1 MISKKTLLLSI
12 ILLSSLTCSAQAT
25 VINSKKYTLA
35 NFLQNKDYSIDLMFN
50 YPYYKTP
57 STKARTKSAKV
68 LLYELKNET
77 KSLDFMM
84 YGIYDQ
90 PDIFNE
96 IVYLCHKPNIKLRG
110 IVDVNT
116 KGQNDYADTH
126 KLKSL
131 CCKIKTDFSKK
142 DEMKNYYDK
151 QKKLGYLMHNKV
163 FVFSNNHVWTGS
175 TNISS
180 TCSGGYNANVAYLIK
195 DRQVADLY
203 RQEIEQMYEREKFHT
218 DKEKIAK
225 RNISLS
231 DGTLLS
237 VYFSPN
243 EKIMNES
250 ILPSFRN
257 AKKYIYIGMFYFTN
271 QKLVKE
277 LISAH
282 KRGVDV
288 KVIVDASFANN
299 YRYNIDIMRQEGIK
313 VKVENWGGKM
323 HCKIAVIDDEKVLTG
338 SLNWTKS
345 AVNFNDENFLEIKS
359 KRIANESKNYLENL
373 WMSIPDKWLKEIP
386 YAEGLDSKNSCN
398 DGIDNDHNNLT
409 DKEDPKCIKS
419 SKIFNK

>member
-1 MISKKTLLLSI
+1 
-12 ILLSSLTCSAQAT
+12 
-25 VINSKKYTLA
+25 
-35 NFLQNKDYSIDLMFN
+35 MF
-50 YPYYKTP
+50 
-57 STKARTKSAKV
+57 S
-68 LLYELKNET
+68 
-77 KSLDFMM
+77 
-84 YGIYDQ
+84 
-90 PDIFNE
+90 
-96 IVYLCHKPNIKLRG
+96 
-110 IVDVNT
+110 
-116 KGQNDYADTH
+116 
-126 KLKSL
+126 
-131 CCKIKTDFSKK
+131 
-142 DEMKNYYDK
+142 
-151 QKKLGYLMHNKV
+151 
-163 FVFSNNHVWTGS
+163 
-175 TNISS
+175 
-180 TCSGGYNANVAYLIK
+180 
-195 DRQVADLY
+195 
-203 RQEIEQMYEREKFHT
+203 
-218 DKEKIAK
+218 
-225 RNISLS
+225 
-231 DGTLLS
+231 
-237 VYFSPN
+237 
-243 EKIMNES
+243 
-250 ILPSFRN
+250 
-257 AKKYIYIGMFYFTN
+257 FTN